1 MTTNSLLL
9 RLRRLLLLPERHDAN
24 LLQWRIS
31 ILRSVQ
37 LAILLLGSLTMLAQA
52 LLPFPDK
59 LVVLTVDMITLSCL
73 AAITFT
79 QRLSHPSRAWLFL
92 ALVYCFW
99 LWSFTYIGL
108 FSLVYLLSVPLFAAM
123 LVGLR
128 AGVIMLILA
137 CIGLLIMGLAYLPDI
152 VIGDAAAMSS
162 LQTWS
167 MLLVNFAFC
176 ASVLTIASG
185 VLINRLELAFA
196 LRKQAEEQSHAL
208 TQHIQQMEKLQAV
221 GTLASG
227 VAHDFNNILT
237 IIMSLTE
244 SVRDKRQEAPTG
256 EKLEQILLASE
267 RGRDIVRQMLM
278 FTRESLPDRGL
289 IDLNSML
296 GKMEPLLRA
305 QMPPGTQFRLHT
317 GNPDQPCPVLANA
330 SEIQQVLMNL
340 TGNAVLAL
348 AADQRDNA
356 EARIDITVSL
366 LTPDDTLLSELSL
379 DKTRQYVGVSVSD
392 TGVGIPPEVISR
404 LFEPFFTTRDPGE
417 GTGLGLASSHG
428 IVSSLGGGIAVESTP
443 GAGSTFTFVL
453 PLAEPAAV
461 TAMPEAAP
469 QSDDAALASVPPA
482 GQLPILLVDDEPL
495 ILRTG
500 RAMLEHAGYPVTA
513 VGSAAAAMSAMAD
526 KDFAMIITDYSMPG
540 ENGVALIRQA
550 RALKPEIPVILVS
563 GLVHVDEV
571 DDELA
576 NRLIVLPKPYK
587 KQDLLD
593 AIVQLYG
600 AEAR

>member
-1 MTTNSLLL
+1 MTYASLLP
-9 RLRRLLLLPERHDAN
+9 RLRRLLLIPERPDAS

-31 ILRSVQ
+31 ILRSIQ
-37 LAILLLGSLTMLAQA
+37 LAILTLGSLTMLAHTLFPVPDQ
-52 LLPFPDK
+52 LLI
-59 LVVLTVDMITLSCL
+59 LTVDVLTLSCL
-73 AAITFT
+73 AVMTFT
-79 QRLSHPSRAWLFL
+79 PRLSHPARAWLFL
-92 ALVYCFW
+92 ALIYCFW
-99 LWSFTYIGL
+99 LWMFTYVDVV
-108 FSLVYLLSVPLFAAM
+108 SLIYLLSAPLLAAI

-128 AGVIMLILA
+128 AGAVMLILS
-137 CIGLLIMGLAYLPDI
+137 CVGLFIMGLAYFPNI
-152 VIGDAAAMSS
+152 VIGDAVAMSP

-167 MLLVNFAFC
+167 LMLINFAFC

-196 LRKQAEEQSHAL
+196 LRQQAEEQSHAL

-244 SVRDKRQEAPTG
+244 SVRDKRHEAPTG

-278 FTRESLPDRGL
+278 FTRESLPDRRL

-296 GKMEPLLRA
+296 GNMEPLLRA
-305 QMPPGTQFRLHT
+305 QMPPGTQFRLHI
-317 GNPDQPCPVLANA
+317 GNPGQPCPVLANA

-340 TGNAVLAL
+340 AGNAVLAL
-348 AADQRDNA
+348 AADQRNNA

-366 LTPDDTLLSELSL
+366 LTSDDTLLSELSL
-379 DKTRQYVGVSVSD
+379 DKTSRYVGVSVCD
-392 TGVGIPPEVISR
+392 TGVGIPPAVISR

-453 PLAEPAAV
+453 PLAESA
-461 TAMPEAAP
+461 TATATPEAAS
-469 QSDDAALASVPPA
+469 QSDDAALASVPPPE
-482 GQLPILLVDDEPL
+482 QLPILLVDDEPL

-513 VGSAAAAMSAMAD
+513 VGSAAAARSAMAD
-526 KDFAMIITDYSMPG
+526 QDFAMIITDYSMPG

-550 RALKPEIPVILVS
+550 RALKPGIPVILVS

-576 NRLIVLPKPYK
+576 TRLIVLPKPYK

-593 AIVQLYG
+593 AITQLHG
-600 AEAR
+600 DEAR